1 MTISMRDADLSLATI
16 CNALTDYQYEEAPR
30 TDETGIAAV
39 AAVLRERQGT
49 TEILFIHR
57 AEHPLD
63 PWSGH
68 MSFPGGRIDPGDA
81 SPLAAAKREAE
92 EEVALDLDQ
101 QAELIGRLSDLPAM
115 ARGRPLPLVI
125 VPFVFQLTGFA
136 ELQPNHEVQEVV
148 WVPLGFLADR
158 ENLSTLEW
166 RRGEREVTLPCVNY
180 CGHTIWGLTLL
191 MVDELLALVALE
203 QG

>member
-1 MTISMRDADLSLATI
+1 MKDADLSLATI
-16 CNALTDYQYEEAPR
+16 CNALTGYQYEEAHR
-30 TDETGIAAV
+30 TPGTGIAAV
-39 AAVLRERQGT
+39 AAVLRERNGA
-49 TEILFIHR
+49 TELLFIHR

-68 MSFPGGRIDPGDA
+68 MSFPGGRIDPEDD

-92 EEVALDLDQ
+92 EEVALDLDR
-101 QAELIGRLSDLPAM
+101 QAELIGRLSDLPAT
-115 ARGRPLPLVI
+115 ARGRPLPMVI
-125 VPFVFQLTGFA
+125 VPFVFQLTAAA
-136 ELQPNHEVQEVV
+136 ELQPNQEVQEVV

-158 ENLSTLEW
+158 NNLSTLDW
-166 RRGEREVTLPCVNY
+166 RRGDREVTLPCVDY
-180 CGHTIWGLTLL
+180 QGHTIWGLTLL

>member
-1 MTISMRDADLSLATI
+1 MKDADLSLATI
-16 CNALTDYQYEEAPR
+16 CNALTDYRYEEAPR
-30 TDETGIAAV
+30 TPETGIAAV
-39 AAVLRERQGT
+39 AAVLRERQGM
-49 TEILFIHR
+49 TELLFIHR

-81 SPLAAAKREAE
+81 GPLAAAKREAE
-92 EEVALDLDQ
+92 EEVALDLDE

-115 ARGRPLPLVI
+115 ARGRLLPMVI
-125 VPFVFQLTGFA
+125 VPFVFHLTGVA

-158 ENLSTLEW
+158 ENVSTLEW
-166 RRGEREVTLPCVNY
+166 RRGDREVTLPCVNY
-180 CGHTIWGLTLL
+180 QDHTIWGLTLL

-203 QG
+203 QS